1 MQLVFDYRASSIL
14 YLFLLENKGS
24 GKWMIPTNVCH
35 FIPACFIKSNC
46 PFEIIDVN
54 LDTLRMSEEEVISR
68 LIKDGRSYS
77 GILTVRN
84 FGEEFP
90 QISLFNKIKKLAPH
104 LIIID
109 DACLSY
115 PDLDSTISHQVD
127 LELYSTGYSKPVDIS
142 YGGFGKIQDNQ
153 KKIIPKELNF
163 DEKKLKQMNSFYK
176 GSLENSI
183 GVKQTNFKT
192 NWLLSK
198 KINQKEYINNV
209 KLNITK
215 SRIHREKI
223 NNTYE
228 KYLNPRLKETRLS
241 TNWRYNIRLSNPRKV
256 LEKIFEKGLF
266 ASQHY
271 YPLNLAFKK
280 GHCPNWENVYKTMLN
295 LFNDH
300 RFSELQAKKCCQII
314 NRYGKELNRKKT

>member
-1 MQLVFDYRASSIL
+1 MQLVFDSRASSIL

-54 LDTLRMSEEEVISR
+54 LDTLRMCDKEVISR
-68 LIKDGRSYS
+68 LVKDGRNYS

-84 FGEEFP
+84 FGEEYP
-90 QISLFNKIKKLAPH
+90 QISFFNKIKKLAPH
-104 LIIID
+104 IKIID

-115 PDLDSTISHQVD
+115 PNFNSTILHQVD
-127 LELYSTGYSKPVDIS
+127 LELYSTGYSKPVDIG
-142 YGGFGKIQDNQ
+142 YGGFGKIHDNQ

-163 DEKKLKQMNSFYK
+163 DEKRLIQMNNAYK
-176 GSLENSI
+176 NSLKNSI
-183 GVKQTNFKT
+183 GIQQTNFKT

-198 KINQKEYINNV
+198 KINQKEYINKVN
-209 KLNITK
+209 LNIAK
-215 SRIHREKI
+215 SRSHREKI
-223 NNTYE
+223 NNTYD
-228 KYLNPRLKETRLS
+228 KYLNPSFKEIRLS
-241 TNWRYNIRLSNPRKV
+241 TNWRYNIRLSNPLKV
-256 LEKIFEKGLF
+256 LEKIFEEGLF

-280 GHCPNWENVYKTMLN
+280 GICSNWENVYKSMLN
-295 LFNDH
+295 LFNDY
-300 RFSELQAKKCCQII
+300 RFSDLQAKKCCQII
-314 NRYGKELNRKKT
+314 NSYAKVLNS